1 MAYRGDDANLVFE
14 APTARG
20 PLRMELAPRQI
31 TLSAGGRTLQITDQL
46 VTLREATGA
55 KNQESLR
62 ITGCLLIAR
71 DVPHEDLAVWIEL
84 ADKQPGMR
92 RVFGV
97 EPVSLLEPGG
107 LDALKRLDS
116 LFHRLRAAVADLSGG
131 DRERAGPL
139 GPRAIEIGRGLDKVL
154 FADHGDH
161 HAVYA
166 RKLFRD
172 RARLALSIYEG
183 GRMLISE
190 GPEIVIANK
199 FGITVSGDYI
209 RFIDAAGTDLAKL
222 AIPWI
227 TREDREELARRI
239 GALVPA

>member
-14 APTARG
+14 APTAKG

-31 TLSAGGRTLQITDQL
+31 TLSSGGRTLQITDQL
-46 VTLREATGA
+46 VTLLEA

-62 ITGCLLIAR
+62 IAGRLLVAR

-92 RVFGV
+92 RIFGV
-97 EPVSLLEPGG
+97 EPVPFLEPGG
-107 LDALKRLDS
+107 LEALKRLDA
-116 LFHRLRAAVADLSGG
+116 LFHQLRAAVAELFSGTV
-131 DRERAGPL
+131 D
-139 GPRAIEIGRGLDKVL
+139 RAIEIGRGLDKIL
-154 FADHGDH
+154 FVDQGDH

-172 RARLALSIYEG
+172 RARLVLSIYDG
-183 GRMLISE
+183 GRILISE
-190 GPEIVIANK
+190 GPEVTITWRL
-199 FGITVSGDYI
+199 GITVSGDYI
-209 RFIDAAGTDLAKL
+209 RFIDESGTDLAKL

-227 TREDREELARRI
+227 TREDREELAKRI
-239 GALVPA
+239 GALVPD

>member
-1 MAYRGDDANLVFE
+1 MAYRDDDANLRSE
-14 APTARG
+14 APTAKG
-20 PLRMELAPRQI
+20 PLRLERAPRQI

-46 VTLREATGA
+46 VTMLDAPGA

-62 ITGCLLIAR
+62 ITGRLLVAR

-92 RVFGV
+92 RIFGV

-107 LDALKRLDS
+107 LEALRRLDG
-116 LFHRLRAAVADLSGG
+116 LYHQLRAAVAELFPGSVD
-131 DRERAGPL
+131 
-139 GPRAIEIGRGLDKVL
+139 RAIEIGRGLDKIL
-154 FADHGDH
+154 FVDQGDH

-172 RARLALSIYEG
+172 RARLVLSIYDG

-190 GPEIVIANK
+190 GPEITITWK
-199 FGITVSGDYI
+199 FGVTVSGDYI
-209 RFIDAAGTDLAKL
+209 RFIDAQGTDLARL

-227 TREDREELARRI
+227 TREDREELAKRI
-239 GALVPA
+239 GALIPA